1 MSEVCNKNPCNFST
15 NLTDSKRKSSSIKV
29 QYKARAPWRSSML
42 RPNTTKLKPSHP
54 FSRSQTQELN
64 SAPEPQAR
72 FLPSQPPP
80 FSANELVKSKGRA
93 GTVSSSSGCRSGQGI
108 TQVMPEPSP
117 MERSR
122 VFFKLTS
129 LDGLLIGSG

>member
-1 MSEVCNKNPCNFST
+1 MSEVCNKNPLNFST
-15 NLTDSKRKSSSIKV
+15 SLTGSEKKSSNVKV
-29 QYKARAPWRSSML
+29 HYKARAPWRSSVL

-54 FSRSQTQELN
+54 FSRSKTQELN

-80 FSANELVKSKGRA
+80 FSANELVKSKERA

-122 VFFKLTS
+122 AFFKITS
-129 LDGLLIGSG
+129 LDGLLIRSG